1 MSLSLA
7 QGRRQQF
14 SRKPRGQKNKEKRKS
29 AAGEKNRNIY
39 DALWKR
45 CKLT

>member
-29 AAGEKNRNIY
+29 AAGAK
-39 DALWKR
+39 
-45 CKLT
+45 KLEIFLTLFRKGVN